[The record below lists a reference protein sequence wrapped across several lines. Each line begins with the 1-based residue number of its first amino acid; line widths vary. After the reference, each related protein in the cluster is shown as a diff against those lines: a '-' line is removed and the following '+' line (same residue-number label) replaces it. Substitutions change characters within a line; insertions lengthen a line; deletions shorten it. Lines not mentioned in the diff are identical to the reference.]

1 MTPEEAA
8 EAVGGYAI
16 ARYATGGLEYGRG
29 FVVSYSNVP
38 TVTIET
44 ASGERFSWR
53 HDLCEKWEP
62 TGAELTVARMDTY
75 TQEQHR
81 EGIEAAR
88 ERARVRRKE
97 RVIERCEVE
106 AVMVGWFSDVDAEQE
121 GESEYVWQP
130 CLETG
135 TGHIPSVG
143 IWFKSKSEC
152 DDFIRTTILGHGM
165 LDD

>member
-16 ARYATGGLEYGRG
+16 ARYATGGLEHGRG

-62 TGAELTVARMDTY
+62 TGAELTVARLDTY

-81 EGIEAAR
+81 AGIEAAR
-88 ERARVRRKE
+88 KRARERRAA
-97 RVIERCEVE
+97 R
-106 AVMVGWFSDVDAEQE
+106 
-121 GESEYVWQP
+121 
-130 CLETG
+130 
-135 TGHIPSVG
+135 
-143 IWFKSKSEC
+143 
-152 DDFIRTTILGHGM
+152 
-165 LDD
+165 